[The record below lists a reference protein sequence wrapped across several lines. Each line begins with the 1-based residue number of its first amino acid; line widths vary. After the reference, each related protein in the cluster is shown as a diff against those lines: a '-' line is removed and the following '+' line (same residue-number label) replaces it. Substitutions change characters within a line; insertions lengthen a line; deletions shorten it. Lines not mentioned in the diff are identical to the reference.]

1 MDKRYRNYRQ
11 RKFQEWKEK
20 IKQMLP
26 ELVIKFYQH
35 DKYIPYEK
43 HVQLG
48 RVIAAINNPFYTI
61 QDDNFNN
68 LDEMEELSKEVL
80 LKIITE
86 DLIKFVNNLHT
97 TPELLNPS
105 NK

>member
-1 MDKRYRNYRQ
+1 
-11 RKFQEWKEK
+11 
-20 IKQMLP
+20 MLP

-35 DKYIPYEK
+35 DKYIPYEQ

-48 RVIAAINNPFYTI
+48 RVITAINNPFYTI
-61 QDDNFNN
+61 QDDKFNN
-68 LDEMEELSKEVL
+68 LDEMGELSKEVL

-97 TPELLNPS
+97 TPELLN
-105 NK
+105 N